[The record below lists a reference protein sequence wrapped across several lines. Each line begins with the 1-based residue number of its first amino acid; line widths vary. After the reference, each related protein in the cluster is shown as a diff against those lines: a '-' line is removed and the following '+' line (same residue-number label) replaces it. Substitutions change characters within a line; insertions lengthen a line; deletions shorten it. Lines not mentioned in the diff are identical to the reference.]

1 MDFLEWLYFSIPTLS
16 NMVDD
21 AGQDVVKKL
30 GSRDLN
36 NDGEIINLAIVGSS
50 RYYDFE
56 SFEDIIDAWVG
67 ANGYPDLVIVGGAS
81 GVDYLAER

>member
-1 MDFLEWLYFSIPTLS
+1 MADG
-16 NMVDD
+16 
-21 AGQDVVKKL
+21 AGQDVVEKL

-56 SFEDIIDAWVG
+56 SFENIIDSWVG
-67 ANGYPDLVIVGGAS
+67 INGYPDL
-81 GVDYLAER
+81 